1 MIEEKLPESSY
12 IRWDQKECSACSRCL
27 MACATYHW
35 GAVAPQLSAIKWVE
49 GDFLHG
55 SQGHPLFCIQCNN
68 PKCYD
73 ACPLKDVALYIDNV
87 TGATYINEDECT
99 GCGKCIE
106 ACPFEVKR
114 INFDKEKDIAIKCDL
129 CKGRDAGPV
138 CMEVCD
144 RQALTLTNRRR
155 VR

>member
-1 MIEEKLPESSY
+1 
-12 IRWDQKECSACSRCL
+12 

-55 SQGHPLFCIQCNN
+55 SQGYPLFCIQCNN

-73 ACPLKDVALYIDNV
+73 ACPLKDIALCIDSV
-87 TGATYINEDECT
+87 TGVTYINKDECT

-114 INFDKEKDIAIKCDL
+114 INLDKEKGIAIKCDL
-129 CKGRDAGPV
+129 CKGRAAGPV
-138 CMEVCD
+138 CVEVCD
-144 RQALTLTNRRR
+144 RQALTLAKRRR
-155 VR
+155 AK